1 MTLAGVLRKATIVM
15 IVPILATATAAQAP
29 AQTAGD
35 PAARRPPP
43 AAQPGGTVRPP
54 PRPADGA
61 AGAVPIS
68 APPATPPSSVAAP
81 VPVAP
86 RVDKILLQARDAGAA
101 TCRETL
107 GRMTSRVID
116 APHEA
121 FSTWS
126 AAEPDARGFQS
137 MVVSRYESPVA
148 PRAASVFFA
157 APTAPGRCDGVH
169 VEIFP
174 TGRPC
179 ADVET
184 TLRREGRI
192 LADLGGHPVIEDPAG
207 TRHVLLNSAG
217 GGCVIVASGLIL
229 PR

>member
-1 MTLAGVLRKATIVM
+1 MIARRAVRRLLIVAAVLAGSAIGSSVH
-15 IVPILATATAAQAP
+15 
-29 AQTAGD
+29 AQTAGE
-35 PAARRPPP
+35 PAMRRSPPSAP
-43 AAQPGGTVRPP
+43 SGGAVRPP
-54 PRPADGA
+54 PRPSDA
-61 AGAVPIS
+61 AS
-68 APPATPPSSVAAP
+68 APSSAAVAP

-86 RVDKILLQARDAGAA
+86 RVDKVLQQAGGAGAG

-107 GRMTSRVID
+107 GRMTSRVLD

-137 MVVSRYESPVA
+137 VVVSRYESPVA

-157 APTAPGRCDGVH
+157 APTGVGRCDGMH

-174 TGRPC
+174 TGRSC
-179 ADVET
+179 ADVEA
-184 TLRREGRI
+184 TLRREGRV
-192 LADLGGHPVIEDPAG
+192 LVDLGGHPVIEDAAG

-217 GGCVIVASGLIL
+217 SGCVIIASGVTL